1 MSFGGF
7 QVLFHSFNTWLSFIS
22 NHFFLGGWFRGLTKF
37 EIAVSKSSWSIPAG
51 LGAADPVLQNHIM
64 IVLLLWQCSLGQ
76 VFSMV
81 SISCFTT
88 TNIFMVSWWCISI
101 LVCLGPLLVIHIW
114 TQSMSVHQ
122 PPTSSER
129 RDHSLYLLPNTDEC
143 RKAPFAIHEVSF

>member
-1 MSFGGF
+1 MAFGGF

-22 NHFFLGGWFRGLTKF
+22 NHFFWGDDSVDSPNLKLPS
-37 EIAVSKSSWSIPAG
+37 ESSLSIPAG

-64 IVLLLWQCSLGQ
+64 IVLLLWQCRLGQ

-81 SISCFTT
+81 RI
-88 TNIFMVSWWCISI
+88 NYNNHQHMVSWWYISI
-101 LVCLGPLLVIHIW
+101 LVCLGHLLVIHIW
-114 TQSMSVHQ
+114 TQSKSVHQ